1 MLSPGDRIGHYTI
14 ERLLGQG
21 GMGQVYLAKDT
32 ILERNIAI
40 KFLPEEME
48 RDPTT
53 RQRFVRE
60 AKSAAALDNPFICKV
75 YETGDS
81 DGKAFIAMEFVE
93 GKTLDEKLEE
103 EPFVLRDSLRIALE
117 IAEALDA
124 AHKKGIVHRDL
135 KPSNIMITPQ
145 GHAKVMDFG
154 LAKRVLP
161 GGEQELSRTMTR
173 SSITEQGAIAGTI
186 SYMSPEQARGEGLDA
201 RSDIFAF
208 GIILH
213 EMLTGS
219 HPFSKASAIE
229 TLSSILRDPPPQT
242 RIKPKSVNPII
253 APIIRKAL
261 AKDTNT
267 RYQNAAELIT
277 DLRKAQREIIGGP
290 GFRRFL
296 PVIVTG
302 VLAVAVLVVV
312 LLRFILPGKTPVSEA
327 GPEPISVLIADIQN
341 KTGDPVFDGALEQ
354 LLGIG
359 LEEAPFISIYSRG
372 QARELL
378 AKIDPDAGSSLSSKN
393 AQLLGR
399 REGINIVVSGWIAQ
413 TDTGFAISAW
423 ALDPVKSER
432 IGEAS
437 EKIGAKADVLS
448 AVQSMATDL
457 ISDLGDIPAE
467 STIALSRETFTAS
480 SLEAMKLYANAQ
492 DLAVL
497 GKDEEAIPVYLEA
510 IQKDPNLGRAYAGL
524 AVVYRNR
531 RKYDEANT
539 YYEKAMSL
547 LDHMTEREKYRTRGG
562 YYFLNKNYKQAI
574 REYSALREQYPADS
588 AGGTN
593 LPLAYFYTRDM
604 QRALEAG
611 QHTVDQRPGKI
622 TPWNNLV
629 WYAMAA
635 GKFDKA
641 EQEVHKI
648 VEQNPKFPD
657 AYVCLALI
665 ELENGRPKKA
675 AEAYQT
681 LAPFGSY
688 EASWASAGL
697 ADLAL
702 YQGRLSDAQDILDKG
717 ISFDL
722 ENGLHAEAA
731 HKYVLLAQSLL
742 LQEKNNLA
750 VDAAD
755 RAVSESKRDSGI
767 LFSAGQIYIYAGEED
782 KARELVLTLDD
793 LVQSEP
799 QAYARLI
806 EGELR
811 LAEGNTGEAIKFFQE
826 AQTFVDTWLGHL
838 ALGRAYLEGEEY
850 VEAHAEFELCLKRH
864 GETVAIFLN
873 DLPTYSYF
881 PQVHYYLG
889 RTQEALNSPGAGE
902 SYLKFLQIKEN
913 AESDWMVQDARDRF
927 AKNDR

>member
-1 MLSPGDRIGHYTI
+1 
-14 ERLLGQG
+14 
-21 GMGQVYLAKDT
+21 MGQVYLAKDT
-32 ILERNIAI
+32 VLERNVAI
-40 KFLPEEME
+40 KFLPPEVEK
-48 RDPTT
+48 DPQT
-53 RQRFVRE
+53 RMRFVRE
-60 AKSAAALDNPFICKV
+60 AKSAAALDHPFICKV
-75 YETGDS
+75 FETGES
-81 DGKAFIAMEFVE
+81 EGRSFITMEYVE
-93 GKTLDEKLEE
+93 GKTLHDKMQE
-103 EPFVLRDSLRIALE
+103 EPFSLRETLRVALE
-117 IAEALDA
+117 IAEALEK
-124 AHKKGIVHRDL
+124 AHRNGIVHRDL
-135 KPSNIMITPQ
+135 KPANIMITPQ
-145 GHAKVMDFG
+145 GHVKVMDFG

-161 GGEQELSRTMTR
+161 GGEQELSRTLTQ
-173 SSITEQGAIAGTI
+173 SSISEKGAIAGTI
-186 SYMSPEQARGEGLDA
+186 SYMSPEQARGEDIDSK
-201 RSDIFAF
+201 SDIFSM
-208 GIILH
+208 GIILY
-213 EMLTGS
+213 EMLTGG
-219 HPFSKASAIE
+219 HPFSKTSAIE

-242 RIKPKSVNPII
+242 HIKPKSVNPII

-261 AKDTNT
+261 AKDTKT
-267 RYQNAAELIT
+267 RYKNAEELIA
-277 DLRKAQREIIGGP
+277 DLRKAQRIITGGP
-290 GFRRFL
+290 GLKRLL
-296 PVIVTG
+296 PLVGAG
-302 VLAVAVLVVV
+302 VLIIAILVVV
-312 LLRFILPGKTPVSEA
+312 LQRFVIPRNAAVPA
-327 GPEPISVLIADIQN
+327 IGPESISVLIADIQN

-378 AKIDPDAGSSLSSKN
+378 AKLDPDAGNSLSSKN

-399 REGINIVVSGWIAQ
+399 REGINIVVSGWITQ
-413 TDTGFAISAW
+413 SDKGYAISAW

-437 EKIGAKADVLS
+437 ESIEAKADVLK
-448 AVQSMATDL
+448 AVQSLATDL
-457 ISDLGDIPAE
+457 MSDLGDIPAE

-531 RKYDEANT
+531 RRYDEANK

-547 LDHMTEREKYRTRGG
+547 LDQMTDREKIRTRGG

-574 REYSALREQYPADS
+574 REYSALKEQYPADN

-593 LPLAYFYTRDM
+593 IPLAYFYTRDM

-611 QHTVDQRPGKI
+611 QDTVDQRPGKI

-641 EQEVHKI
+641 EQEVRKI
-648 VEQNPKFPD
+648 LEQNPKFPD

-665 ELENGRPKKA
+665 ELEKGRCDKA
-675 AEAYQT
+675 TDAYRK
-681 LAPFGSY
+681 LASFGSY
-688 EASWASAGL
+688 EESWASAGL

-702 YQGRLSDAQDILDKG
+702 YQGCLNDAQEILDKG

-722 ENGLHAEAA
+722 ENDFNAEAA
-731 HKYVLLAQSLL
+731 HKYILLAQSLL
-742 LQEKNNLA
+742 LQGKKALA

-755 RAVSESKRDSGI
+755 RAVTESKRDSSI
-767 LFSAGQIYIYAGEED
+767 LFSAAQIYVNTGEED
-782 KARELVLTLDD
+782 KARGLIQTLDS

-806 EGELR
+806 EGELS
-811 LAEGNTGEAIKFFQE
+811 LKKSNTGEAIKLFQE

-850 VEAHAEFELCLKRH
+850 VEAHSEFELCLKRY

-873 DLPTYSYF
+873 DLPTFSYF
-881 PQVHYYLG
+881 PQIHYYLG
-889 RTQEALNSPGAGE
+889 RTQEALNSPGARK
-902 SYLKFLQIKEN
+902 SYQKFIEIREN
-913 AESDWMVQDARDRF
+913 SDSDWMVQDAIVRIAQD
-927 AKNDR
+927 NQ